1 MLFLRP
7 TCCVVK
13 SKLCHLYDFSTDWQ
27 RTEKFKFKPLTL
39 IFEGRSNPSRLRR
52 LAHFDSDATTFPSS
66 DDVDVAAK
74 DAVKSDDHPRDV
86 ASGDVKHVDISATNN
101 DVSTV
106 EVKKT
111 LPKTSSPIPISPPE
125 LLKQPEDKMKRNLM
139 KVRKRRGCGCGRF
152 SLYQWEK
159 SWWSFASVI

>member
-1 MLFLRP
+1 M
-7 TCCVVK
+7 
-13 SKLCHLYDFSTDWQ
+13 
-27 RTEKFKFKPLTL
+27 TL

-74 DAVKSDDHPRDV
+74 DAVTSDGQPGDV
-86 ASGDVKHVDISATNN
+86 ASGDVKHEDITA
-101 DVSTV
+101 STV

-111 LPKTSSPIPISPPE
+111 PPKTSSPIPISPPE